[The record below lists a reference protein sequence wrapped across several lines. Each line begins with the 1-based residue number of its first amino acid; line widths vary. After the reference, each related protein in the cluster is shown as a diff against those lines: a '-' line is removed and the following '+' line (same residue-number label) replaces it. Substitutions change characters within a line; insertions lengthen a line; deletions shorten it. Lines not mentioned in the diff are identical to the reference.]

1 MARQVFLAVLI
12 VATAST
18 RGRADEANPLDLAK
32 ARAAAAQETYE
43 GQVRRHA
50 VDASGPSFESIYV
63 WSRRWLEAEQALA
76 TDKAGRLAALQAHL
90 DRMNKWEATKTE
102 QRKQGFVA
110 AYEVPQARFYRLEA
124 EIWLAEAKGK

>member
-1 MARQVFLAVLI
+1 MLMAG
-12 VATAST
+12 TAASDT
-18 RGRADEANPLDLAK
+18 ADQAKPADLAK

-43 GQVRRHA
+43 GQVCRHA
-50 VDASGPSFESIYV
+50 IDASGPTFESIYL

-90 DRMNKWEATKTE
+90 DRMRKWEATKTE